1 MEKDFDYQKYL
12 KEKTDNLSI
21 ESQFFVIQ
29 SFNAVAKALE
39 EGNTEKVKFLFLD
52 LLILIQ
58 QKEQMFKTLI
68 TTSKQELT

>member
-1 MEKDFDYQKYL
+1 MENDFDYQSYL
-12 KEKTDNLSI
+12 KEKTGNLSL
-21 ESQFFVIQ
+21 ESQFFVTQ
-29 SFNAVAKALE
+29 SFNAVARALD

-68 TTSKQELT
+68 LPSKK